1 MPRSIIY
8 IESTQH
14 LINQAIENKL
24 REAGF
29 LLHTVP
35 PNIDAVNR
43 QRHTADIILY
53 YPEHGDAK
61 TELLLQ
67 YLGDLC
73 RDEYKSL
80 CLIGDN
86 AFISQIRETEKN
98 WIAYT
103 YIRPIDMNVI
113 SANMANLSGLYDE
126 FRRQKKVLIVD
137 DDSDFLTIMS
147 RWLKN
152 SYHVVGVTSGED
164 ALEYLAQEHPDLIL
178 LDYDMPD
185 MDGYEVMERIRRSP
199 LLARIPL
206 IFLTGINDRES
217 VMRIIRHKPD
227 GYMLKSMKKLEILD
241 MLQRFFAESILYRK
255 TSNLV
260 ARGF

>member
-1 MPRSIIY
+1 MQRNIIY

-24 REAGF
+24 QEAGF
-29 LLHTVP
+29 AVHTVSP
-35 PNIDAVNR
+35 DIDAVNR
-43 QRHTADIILY
+43 RRHDADILLY
-53 YPEHGDAK
+53 YPENGDAG
-61 TELLLQ
+61 TGLLMQ
-67 YLGDLC
+67 YLSDLC

-86 AFISQIRETEKN
+86 AFITRIREAERK

-113 SANMANLSGLYDE
+113 TTDMTALSGLYDD
-126 FRRQKKVLIVD
+126 FRRQKTLLIVD
-137 DDSDFLTIMS
+137 DDSDFLTIMT

-152 SYHVVGVTSGED
+152 SYHIVGLTSGEE

-185 MDGYEVMERIRRSP
+185 MDGYEVMARIRRSP

-241 MLQRFFAESILYRK
+241 TLQRFFAESILYRK
-255 TSNLV
+255 GTNLA

>member
-1 MPRSIIY
+1 MQRSIIY

-14 LINQAIENKL
+14 LINQAIGNKL
-24 REAGF
+24 QEAGF
-29 LLHTVP
+29 TVHTVP
-35 PNIDAVNR
+35 PDIDAVNR
-43 QRHTADIILY
+43 QRHDADILLY
-53 YPEHGDAK
+53 YPEDGD
-61 TELLLQ
+61 TGTGLLMQ
-67 YLGDLC
+67 YLSDLC

-80 CLIGDN
+80 CLIGDSD
-86 AFISQIRETEKN
+86 FIVRIRETEKK
-98 WIAYT
+98 WIAHT

-113 SANMANLSGLYDE
+113 TVDMTNLAGLYDE
-126 FRRQKKVLIVD
+126 FRRRKMILIVD
-137 DDSDFLTIMS
+137 DDSDFLTIMA

-152 SYHVVGVTSGED
+152 SYQVVGVTSGEE
-164 ALEYLAQEHPDLIL
+164 ALEYLVQDHPDLIL

-185 MDGYEVMERIRRSP
+185 MDGYEVMARIRHSP

-241 MLQRFFAESILYRK
+241 TLQRFFAESILYRK
-255 TSNLV
+255 GYNP
-260 ARGF
+260 AFRGF